1 MRKHFAHGLAIM
13 VSVVSLGAAQRP
25 TSSGSEKTQV
35 NTPQV
40 VKTFHKKLN
49 KAKPYQV
56 GTASWYGESFQGKPT
71 ASGEPYNM
79 YDLTAAH
86 LELPLGTVVRITNLR
101 NGHNVLVRINDRGP
115 VVPDRIVDVSY
126 SAAKVLGFQSRG
138 IQRVRIDIVRP
149 SMMAMLHR
157 PNSPV
162 AN

>member
-1 MRKHFAHGLAIM
+1 
-13 VSVVSLGAAQRP
+13 
-25 TSSGSEKTQV
+25 
-35 NTPQV
+35 
-40 VKTFHKKLN
+40 
-49 KAKPYQV
+49 
-56 GTASWYGESFQGKPT
+56 
-71 ASGEPYNM
+71 M

-86 LELPLGTVVRITNLR
+86 LELPLGTIVRITNLR

-126 SAAKVLGFQSRG
+126 SAAKVLGFKSRG
-138 IQRVRIDIVRP
+138 VQRVRIDIVRP